1 MSETQKNTPEQSGEF
16 EPISINFPEI
26 FRSFAKFW
34 WLCLALV
41 ILGAGL
47 MFCRNRINYT
57 PMYESSV
64 TFTVRTQEPGSA
76 GIGISSYSF
85 SYARSTA
92 SQLSS
97 TFPAII
103 ESNILHDI
111 ICNDMGL
118 PYLPATL
125 LASVV
130 KGTNMFTIT
139 ARGRDP
145 GLTYNVLLSV
155 IKNYPAVAQYVIGNT
170 DLVILNPSELAAEP
184 YNRFSYRS
192 SMAKGALAGLA
203 LGIIWVVFYALCR
216 STVRSREDVRKKL
229 NCHCIAALPEVSF
242 KKYKTEIDRSV
253 LLTNRKVSDSYLES
267 FRALRNSIMSS
278 SKIGR
283 TIMLTS
289 TAPGEGKTT
298 VSVNLAIAVAR
309 TGKSVIVVDA
319 DVKNPSVNKLI
330 GIPPYQPEPDDTRPG
345 DITDVESL
353 GISVMNFNT
362 AAFDIWKL
370 LGVEKLRELF
380 GKLADIYDYVIIDT
394 PPAGLT
400 TEPSLVAQAADSIIM
415 VVRHD
420 TVRATRILEA
430 LDAVHYPGSA
440 KLAGCVLNAIPDG
453 YSDYGYGYRYSH
465 YSYKYGYGRHYGRYG
480 YGEHHDKADDVQTEP
495 VEEPVADT
503 PSESEAE
510 SIAETEE

>member
-1 MSETQKNTPEQSGEF
+1 MSETEKKTSGSQDESGMV
-16 EPISINFPEI
+16 SIDFPGI
-26 FRSFAKFW
+26 FRSLSKFW
-34 WLCLALV
+34 WLCLLLMV
-41 ILGAGL
+41 VGAGL
-47 MFCRNRINYT
+47 MFCRNRLNYT

-103 ESNILHDI
+103 ESNILGEI
-111 ICNDMGL
+111 ICNDMEL

-125 LASVV
+125 SASVV

-139 ARGRDP
+139 ARGRSAE
-145 GLTYNVLLSV
+145 LTYDVLLSV
-155 IKNYPAVAQYVIGNT
+155 IRNYPAVAEYVIGNT
-170 DLVILNPSELAAEP
+170 DLVILNPPEQAILP

-203 LGIIWVVFYALCR
+203 LGLCWVVFYALCR
-216 STVRSREDVRKKL
+216 STIRSREDIRNRL
-229 NCHCIAALPEVSF
+229 NRHCVAVLPEVSF
-242 KKYKTEIDRSV
+242 KKYKTDISKNV
-253 LLTNRKVSDSYLES
+253 LLTNSKVSDSYLES
-267 FRALRNSIMSS
+267 FRALRNSVLSS
-278 SKIGR
+278 SSTGR

-298 VSVNLAIAVAR
+298 VSVNLAISIAR
-309 TGKSVIVVDA
+309 TGKSVIIVDA
-319 DVKNPSVNKLI
+319 DVKNPSVNKLL
-330 GIPPYQPEPDDTRPG
+330 GIPMYEPAANDTRPG
-345 DITDVESL
+345 EITDLSEY

-370 LGVEKLRELF
+370 LGIDKLRELF
-380 GKLADIYDYVIIDT
+380 GRLSELYDYVIIDT

-400 TEPSLVAQAADSIIM
+400 SEPSLVAQVADSMIM

-420 TVRATRILEA
+420 TVRAGRILEA
-430 LDAVHYPGSA
+430 LDSLRYPGGA
-440 KLAGCVLNAIPDG
+440 KLIGCVLNAVPDAW
-453 YSDYGYGYRYSH
+453 SDYGYGYRYSH
-465 YSYKYGYGRHYGRYG
+465 YSYKYGYGHYGKYG
-480 YGEHHDKADDVQTEP
+480 YGVKKQEKTDENQ
-495 VEEPVADT
+495 VEIISDEY
-503 PSESEAE
+503 EEAGD
-510 SIAETEE
+510 SAECEE